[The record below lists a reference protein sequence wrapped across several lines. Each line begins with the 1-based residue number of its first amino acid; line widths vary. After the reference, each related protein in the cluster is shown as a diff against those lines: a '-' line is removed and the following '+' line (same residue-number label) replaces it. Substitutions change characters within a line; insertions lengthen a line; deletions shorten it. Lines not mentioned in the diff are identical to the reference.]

1 MLADFAFILRRILKR
16 GFAGLF
22 TPGQQFLIIICP
34 VRHHA
39 GREFTGDDVVHM
51 FLEQRRHNGFQLF
64 GERISAQFRRVGKA
78 IHHQRDPALFQR
90 FGDGFPAELNQF
102 FCIRRVCALFHQLV
116 EAQQRTGLQHTA
128 QNGLLAHQVRFHF
141 RHERRLQHACTV
153 TAGCRG
159 PRFGNRHAL
168 ALRIVFR
175 VYRDKRRHAETTFV
189 LFTHL
194 GARTFRRY
202 HHDGDV
208 FTDLLAYFND
218 VKAVGVTQRGT
229 VFHQRLHGAYN
240 IRVLFVRRQVN
251 DQIRLR
257 DKLFIS
263 ANLKTIF
270 RRLAPGGALL
280 GDRFFTQGIG
290 NIQTGI
296 THVQPLVEPLRAATH
311 DDYFFTFEVACAVGE
326 LIARHKTAFAQLRQL
341 LTQIQSIEVVSHGDT
356 S

>member
-1 MLADFAFILRRILKR
+1 M
-16 GFAGLF
+16 
-22 TPGQQFLIIICP
+22 
-34 VRHHA
+34 
-39 GREFTGDDVVHM
+39 
-51 FLEQRRHNGFQLF
+51 
-64 GERISAQFRRVGKA
+64 
-78 IHHQRDPALFQR
+78 
-90 FGDGFPAELNQF
+90 
-102 FCIRRVCALFHQLV
+102 
-116 EAQQRTGLQHTA
+116 
-128 QNGLLAHQVRFHF
+128 
-141 RHERRLQHACTV
+141 
-153 TAGCRG
+153 
-159 PRFGNRHAL
+159 
-168 ALRIVFR
+168 
-175 VYRDKRRHAETTFV
+175 YRDKRRHAETTFV
-189 LFTHL
+189 LFTHF
-194 GARTFRRY
+194 GARTLRRY

-218 VKAVGVTQRGT
+218 VKAVGVTQRGA

-251 DQIRLR
+251 DQIGLR
-257 DKLFIS
+257 DQLFIS

-280 GDRFFTQGIG
+280 GNGFFTQGIG